1 MRAVLQ
7 RVTRARV
14 LVDGEQVG
22 AIGKGWAILL
32 GIGPRDDEA
41 SAAVLVDKI
50 VKLRAF
56 EDANGKMNVSAED
69 LNAEILVVS
78 QFTLY
83 ADLSHGRR
91 PSFVGAAPPGQAER
105 LVGYVEELF
114 RQSGLRVEA
123 GRFGAMMDVDLVNSG
138 PVTFVLS
145 TDGWD

>member
-1 MRAVLQ
+1 M
-7 RVTRARV
+7 
-14 LVDGEQVG
+14 VDGEQVG

-91 PSFVGAAPPGQAER
+91 PSFVGAAPPGQSKR

>member
-1 MRAVLQ
+1 V
-7 RVTRARV
+7 
-14 LVDGEQVG
+14 VDGEQVG

-91 PSFVGAAPPGQAER
+91 PSFVGAAPPGQSKR

-114 RQSGLRVEA
+114 RERGLRVEA